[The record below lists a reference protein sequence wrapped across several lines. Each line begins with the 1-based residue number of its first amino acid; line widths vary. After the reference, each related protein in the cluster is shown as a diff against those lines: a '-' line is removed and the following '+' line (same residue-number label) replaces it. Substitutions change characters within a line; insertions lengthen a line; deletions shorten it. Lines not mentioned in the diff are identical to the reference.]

1 MGDKKTKNVIKK
13 VLGIIYPKRCPICG
27 EIVSQK
33 EQLICGECK
42 NKLVYI
48 KNPRC
53 KKCGK
58 PLEFAKEEY
67 CRDCK
72 RRKHY
77 FEEGRAVWL
86 YSKEMRSSIYRFK
99 YDNKRE
105 YAEFYTEELVRIY
118 GSWIK
123 RLQIDAIVPI
133 PLHEKRKKIRGFN
146 QAEVLANQIGEK
158 MNLPVM
164 PKLMIRQKNT
174 IAQKELNDKER
185 QENVK
190 NAFKIPYNEVQLKK
204 VLLVDDIYTTG
215 STIDAAAKALKGK
228 GVEKVYYICLCTGGV
243 N

>member
-1 MGDKKTKNVIKK
+1 MDT
-13 VLGIIYPKRCPICG
+13 LYPRCCPICG
-27 EIVSQK
+27 EIVPKKS
-33 EQLICGECK
+33 ELICGECK

-58 PLEFAKEEY
+58 PLEFYKEEY

-77 FEEGRAVWL
+77 FEEGRAVWV

-105 YAEFYTEELVRIY
+105 YADFYTEELVRVY
-118 GSWIK
+118 GNWIK
-123 RLQIDAIVPI
+123 SLQVDAIVPI
-133 PLHEKRKKIRGFN
+133 PLHKKRKTCRGFN
-146 QAEVLANQIGEK
+146 QAEVLACGIGK
-158 MNLPVM
+158 KLNLPVM
-164 PKLMIRQKNT
+164 PEVMVRTKNT
-174 IAQKELNDKER
+174 VAQKELNDKER

-190 NAFKIPYNEVQLKK
+190 NAFKIPSNEVKLKK

-215 STIDAAAKALKGK
+215 STIDAAAKALKSK
-228 GVEKVYYICLCTGGV
+228 GVEKVYYVCLCTGGG

>member
-1 MGDKKTKNVIKK
+1 MDT
-13 VLGIIYPKRCPICG
+13 LYPRCCPICG
-27 EIVSQK
+27 EIVPKKS
-33 EQLICGECK
+33 ELICGECK

-58 PLEFAKEEY
+58 PLGFYKEEY

-72 RRKHY
+72 CRKHF
-77 FEEGRAVWL
+77 FEEGRAVWV

-105 YAEFYTEELVRIY
+105 YADFYTEELVRVY
-118 GSWIK
+118 GNWIK
-123 RLQIDAIVPI
+123 SLQVDAIVPI
-133 PLHEKRKKIRGFN
+133 PLHKKRKISRGFN
-146 QAEVLANQIGEK
+146 QAEVLACGIGK
-158 MNLPVM
+158 KLNLPVM
-164 PKLMIRQKNT
+164 PEVMVRTKNT
-174 IAQKELNDKER
+174 VAQKELNDKER

-190 NAFKIPYNEVQLKK
+190 NAFKIPSNEVKLKK

-215 STIDAAAKALKGK
+215 STIDAAAKALKSK
-228 GVEKVYYICLCTGGV
+228 GVEKVYYVCLCTGGV